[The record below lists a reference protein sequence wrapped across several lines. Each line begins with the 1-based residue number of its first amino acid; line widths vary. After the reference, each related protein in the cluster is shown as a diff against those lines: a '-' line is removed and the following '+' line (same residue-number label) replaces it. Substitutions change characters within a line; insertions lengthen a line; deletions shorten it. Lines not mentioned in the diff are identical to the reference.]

1 MGRRTPSYNRSLL
14 SHLRAYLIADPLIAI
29 STMIFGS
36 ISIFVSL
43 FDSTGDL
50 QIRVARAWA
59 KSLLLVSGVCVEV
72 VGLENIDLSGS
83 YVFVSNHLSYMDTPV
98 VLSHIPVQFRFLAKR
113 GLFKI
118 PLLGT
123 HLGQAGHIP
132 VPRGDPRASVK
143 TMQAAAEVMQK
154 RKISLLIFPEGG
166 RSHDGRLQPFKEGA
180 AYIAIR
186 AGAPLVPVAIVGS
199 EKVLPFGSGTPRPGK
214 VVLKV
219 MKPLDT
225 TGLSLRQRNELTAD
239 ARSLIASA
247 LTEQPDVS
255 QGA

>member
-1 MGRRTPSYNRSLL
+1 MISR
-14 SHLRAYLIADPLIAI
+14 LRAYFVADPLII
-29 STMIFGS
+29 FSTIVFGTAS
-36 ISIFVSL
+36 VVVSL

-59 KSLLLVSGVCVEV
+59 RSLLLVSGVSVDIE
-72 VGLENIDLSGS
+72 GLENIDPYGS
-83 YVFVSNHLSYMDTPV
+83 YVFASNHLSYMDTPV
-98 VLSHIPVQFRFLAKR
+98 VLAHIPMQFRFLAKR

-132 VPRGDPRASVK
+132 VPRDDPRASIK
-143 TMQAAAEVMQK
+143 TMQTAAEVMQN
-154 RKISLLIFPEGG
+154 RKVSLLIFPEGG

-186 AGAPLVPVAIVGS
+186 AGAPLVPVAIIGT
-199 EKVLPFGSGTPRPGK
+199 EKILPFGSGTPRPGK

-219 MKPLDT
+219 MKPLET
-225 TGLSLRQRNELTAD
+225 NSRTLKQRNELTAE
-239 ARSLIASA
+239 ARVLIATA
-247 LTEQPDVS
+247 IEQHSGVRED
-255 QGA
+255 A

>member
-1 MGRRTPSYNRSLL
+1 LL
-14 SHLRAYLIADPLIAI
+14 SSLRAYFVADPLII
-29 STMIFGS
+29 LSTIVFGS
-36 ISIFVSL
+36 VSVIVSL

-59 KSLLLVSGVCVEV
+59 KSLLLVSGVSVEV
-72 VGLENIDLSGS
+72 QGLENIDPSGS
-83 YVFVSNHLSYMDTPV
+83 YVFASNHLSYMDTPV
-98 VLSHIPVQFRFLAKR
+98 VLAHIPMQFRFLAKR

-132 VPRGDPRASVK
+132 VPRDDPRASIK
-143 TMQAAAEVMQK
+143 TMQTAAEVMQN
-154 RKISLLIFPEGG
+154 RKVSLLIFPEGG

-186 AGAPLVPVAIVGS
+186 AGAPLVPVAIVGT

-214 VVLKV
+214 VLLKV
-219 MKPLDT
+219 MRPLQT
-225 TGLSLRQRNELTAD
+225 QGRTLKQRHELTTE
-239 ARSLIASA
+239 ARTLIAAAIEEGSGV
-247 LTEQPDVS
+247 TEH
-255 QGA
+255 A

>member
-1 MGRRTPSYNRSLL
+1 M
-14 SHLRAYLIADPLIAI
+14 RAYFVADPLII
-29 STMIFGS
+29 LSTIVFGTAS
-36 ISIFVSL
+36 VIVSL
-43 FDSTGDL
+43 VDSTGDL

-59 KSLLLVSGVCVEV
+59 KSLLLVSGVSVEV
-72 VGLENIDLSGS
+72 QGLENIDPSGS
-83 YVFVSNHLSYMDTPV
+83 YVFASNHLSYMDTPV
-98 VLSHIPVQFRFLAKR
+98 VLSRIPVQFRFLAKR

-132 VPRGDPRASVK
+132 VPRNDPRASIK
-143 TMQAAAEVMQK
+143 TMQTAAEVMQN

-186 AGAPLVPVAIVGS
+186 AGAPLVPVAIVGT

-219 MKPLDT
+219 MKPLET
-225 TGLSLRQRNELTAD
+225 KVLTLKQRNELTAE
-239 ARSLIASA
+239 ARVLIATAIQKESS
-247 LTEQPDVS
+247 VS
-255 QGA
+255 EHA